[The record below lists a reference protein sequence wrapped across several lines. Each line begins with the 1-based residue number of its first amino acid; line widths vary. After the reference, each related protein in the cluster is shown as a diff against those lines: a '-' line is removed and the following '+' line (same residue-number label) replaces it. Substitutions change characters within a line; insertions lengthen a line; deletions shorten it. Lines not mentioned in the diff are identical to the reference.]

1 MSRKSFRHIFF
12 GFSILAVAIGLNELP
27 ANAGTQN
34 AAIAHP
40 AAKGSSALGSAPIE
54 VSASAQTSTQASATG
69 DRVAARTV
77 LPELAQPSAPE
88 TSAPETSESTFLTQR
103 MLLAQSTTS
112 PTPPRQAT
120 PYETNPNTNP
130 NATPSRP
137 TTPDTTAPST
147 VTPGANSP
155 ELSPTQTL
163 PEQTPSSQTVPPSAD
178 SNPSAPPPI
187 APGDPSSTSPTSP
200 TPGVDITPSGGST
213 PSQTSPQQTSPPTS
227 GADRTP
233 PGTFTPDT
241 SNVSPGRSTRSG
253 SSYIGVGGNIG
264 LGSGGTALGESSF
277 SVFSK
282 LGLTRNV
289 SVRPSVL
296 VNDNPTILL
305 PLTLDFTPRITGVT
319 EGLSSEIG
327 RRVSP
332 FIGAGI
338 AISTANDV
346 SVDFL
351 ATAGVDVTIS
361 RQFTGTAA
369 VNATLFD
376 NPAVGLQLGIGYN
389 F

>member
-1 MSRKSFRHIFF
+1 MNHRSFRHILF
-12 GFSILAVAIGLNELP
+12 GLSLVAVAIGASELP
-27 ANAGTQN
+27 ARAG
-34 AAIAHP
+34 AESMAIANP
-40 AAKGSSALGSAPIE
+40 TAKSSSALGSEPIE
-54 VSASAQTSTQASATG
+54 VSASSSASAAG
-69 DRVAARTV
+69 DRVAASTA

-88 TSAPETSESTFLTQR
+88 RSESTFLTQR
-103 MLLAQSTTS
+103 MLLAQTTTS
-112 PTPPRQAT
+112 PSPQPPRQAT
-120 PYETNPNTNP
+120 PYETNPDTNP
-130 NATPSRP
+130 NAAPSRP
-137 TTPDTTAPST
+137 TAPDTTAPGA
-147 VTPGANSP
+147 VPPGATSP

-163 PEQTPSSQTVPPSAD
+163 PEQTPPSPIPPTSTD

-187 APGDPSSTSPTSP
+187 APGDPSSGSPQ
-200 TPGVDITPSGGST
+200 PGVEITPSGGST
-213 PSQTSPQQTSPPTS
+213 PSPTSPQTPGT
-227 GADRTP
+227 DRTP
-233 PGTFTPDT
+233 PGTFNPDT
-241 SNVSPGRSTRSG
+241 NNVSPGRATRSG

-264 LGSGGTALGESSF
+264 LGSGNTALGEGSF

-282 LGLTRNV
+282 VGLTSNV
-289 SVRPSVL
+289 SVRPGVL

-305 PLTLDFTPRITGVT
+305 PITLDFTPRITGAT

-338 AISTANDV
+338 AISTANDA

-361 RQFTGTAA
+361 RRFTGIAA

>member
-1 MSRKSFRHIFF
+1 MNRRSFRHILFGLSLVTVAT
-12 GFSILAVAIGLNELP
+12 GFSELP
-27 ANAGTQN
+27 ARAGTEN
-34 AAIAHP
+34 AAIANP
-40 AAKGSSALGSAPIE
+40 AARTSSALGSEPIE
-54 VSASAQTSTQASATG
+54 ISASSLPSTAG
-69 DRVAARTV
+69 DRLAATTA
-77 LPELAQPSAPE
+77 LPELAQPSAP
-88 TSAPETSESTFLTQR
+88 ATSESTFLTQR

-112 PTPPRQAT
+112 PTPLPPRQAT

-137 TTPDTTAPST
+137 TTPDTTAPGA
-147 VTPGANSP
+147 VPPGANSP

-163 PEQTPSSQTVPPSAD
+163 PEQTPPRPVPPSPTD
-178 SNPSAPPPI
+178 TNPSAPPPI
-187 APGDPSSTSPTSP
+187 APGDPTPP
-200 TPGVDITPSGGST
+200 PQAPGVDVSPSGGST
-213 PSQTSPQQTSPPTS
+213 PPPASEPPTP
-227 GADRTP
+227 GTDRTP
-233 PGTFTPDT
+233 PGTFNPDT
-241 SNVSPGRSTRSG
+241 NNVSPGRATRSG

-264 LGSGGTALGESSF
+264 LGSGNTALGEGSF

-282 LGLTRNV
+282 VGLTSNV
-289 SVRPSVL
+289 SVRPGVL

-305 PLTLDFTPRITGVT
+305 PLTLDFTPRITGAS
-319 EGLSSEIG
+319 ESLSADIG

-338 AISTANDV
+338 AISTADDA

-361 RQFTGTAA
+361 RRFTGTAA

>member
-1 MSRKSFRHIFF
+1 MSRERFQHIFF
-12 GFSILAVAIGLNELP
+12 GLGVLAVAIGLNELP
-27 ANAGTQN
+27 ADAGTQSV
-34 AAIAHP
+34 AIANS
-40 AAKGSSALGSAPIE
+40 AAKSSSALGSEPIE
-54 VSASAQTSTQASATG
+54 VSASSQTSAQASATG
-69 DRVAARTV
+69 DRVTTTTA
-77 LPELAQPSAPE
+77 LPELAQP
-88 TSAPETSESTFLTQR
+88 SAPETSESTFLTQR
-103 MLLAQSTTS
+103 MLLAQTTTS

-120 PYETNPNTNP
+120 PYETNPDTNP

-137 TTPDTTAPST
+137 TAPDTTAPGAA
-147 VTPGANSP
+147 TPGANSP

-163 PEQTPSSQTVPPSAD
+163 PEQTPSSQTVPSPMD

-187 APGDPSSTSPTSP
+187 EPGNPSSTSPTSP
-200 TPGVDITPSGGST
+200 TPGIDITPSSGST
-213 PSQTSPQQTSPPTS
+213 PSQTSPQTP

-264 LGSGGTALGESSF
+264 LGSGNTALGESSF

-282 LGLTRNV
+282 VGLTRNV
-289 SVRPSVL
+289 SVRPGVL

-305 PLTLDFTPRITGVT
+305 PLTLDFTPRITGAT

-338 AISTANDV
+338 AISTANDA

-361 RQFTGTAA
+361 RRFTGTAA